1 MPSRDYDELLE
12 SFMNNSAKV
21 YSKDK
26 DTLNTE
32 ENKVPSAYNLDNTSA
47 KDSKSVRR
55 GRIIEK
61 KNSKKS
67 KNNKKKKKKSVDY
80 SSPKYKIFRALM
92 GLIMIAGVVA
102 VVCISVMF
110 IYAYSV
116 VHGDAVFDLNEQK
129 YAQSQTSF
137 IYGYDKNNK
146 EIELTRLHGD
156 ENRIWVNLEDMS
168 EYLPKAFISIED
180 KRFQKHN
187 GVDWIRT
194 AGVIVKPKNLG
205 KQGGSTLT
213 QQLIKNLTDENQ
225 VTIARKFN
233 EILSALNLE
242 KYYNK
247 DEILEA
253 YLNTI
258 YLSEGCYG
266 VKTAAEEYF
275 GKDVADLN
283 IAECACIAGITQFPT
298 KYDPLI
304 NTEENRSR
312 QKQVL
317 AAMYNEGNGVI
328 TKEEYDEAL
337 AYKLVFTNSA
347 DYKGSQVS
355 DSSNSKTNAI
365 DSWYIDYVIQTV
377 INDLMDEG
385 YTKRKAH
392 DLVYGGG
399 LKIYTAIDFDVQNA
413 LETVY
418 ENRKGVY
425 EENSQSAMVVMDYKG
440 RVLGLVGGLGKKDNV
455 MGFNRA
461 VDAKRAP
468 GSAFKPLAVYAPAF
482 EKSLKEADFDYYW
495 STLIKDAPTEEVK
508 VDGKPW
514 PTNEGKKYSS
524 QMVTI
529 QKGIA
534 DSKNTISARTL
545 LKIGLDYSYTFVKD
559 QFHISSMVDQDID
572 YSPLATGALTIGASV
587 LDMTAAYQAFGNG
600 GKYYYPYCYYKVT
613 DFQGNTILESSPDTT
628 NEQAISE
635 STAWIMNKLL
645 QTVMTSGTGTT
656 YKISGVQC
664 IGKTGTTTGSKDR
677 YFVGGTPEY
686 IAAVWYGF
694 DKQKE
699 VHQTPNPS
707 GILWKNV
714 MKEIYES
721 KGINKKE
728 FPDYDGITRRAYDP
742 GNGLLANYSSGNYGW
757 YDKNNLPSYS
767 KSTGTTA
774 ESTTSSSGT
783 TGKSSGSSG
792 ATTSKSNVQ
801 KPAETAPNNAN
812 SNTNQ

>member
-1 MPSRDYDELLE
+1 MASRDYDDLLE

-21 YSKDK
+21 YSEDK
-26 DTLNTE
+26 DTLNAE

-47 KDSKSVRR
+47 KDAKPVKR

-61 KNSKKS
+61 RNSKKS
-67 KNNKKKKKKSVDY
+67 KNKKKSTNY

-92 GLIMIAGVVA
+92 GIIMIFGVVA
-102 VVCISVMF
+102 VVCTSVML

-116 VHGDAVFDLNEQK
+116 VHGDPVFDLTEQK

-146 EIELTRLHGD
+146 EVELTRLHGD

-168 EYLPKAFISIED
+168 EYLPKAFVSIED
-180 KRFQKHN
+180 KRFEKHN

-194 AGVIVKPKNLG
+194 AGVIVKPRNLG

-242 KYYNK
+242 RYYDKN
-247 DEILEA
+247 DILEA

-304 NTEENRSR
+304 NTEENKTR

-317 AAMYNEGNGVI
+317 KAMLDEGAI
-328 TKEEYDEAL
+328 TQEQYDEAV

-347 DYKGSQVS
+347 DYKGSKV
-355 DSSNSKTNAI
+355 DKSNSSKTNAI
-365 DSWYIDYVIQTV
+365 DSWYIDYVIRTV
-377 INDLMDEG
+377 IDDLKENG
-385 YTKRKAH
+385 YTDRKAKA
-392 DLVYGGG
+392 LVYGGG

-413 LETVY
+413 LEKVY

-440 RVLGLVGGLGKKDNV
+440 RVLGIIGGLGKKDNV

-461 VDAKRAP
+461 VDAKRQP
-468 GSAFKPLAVYAPAF
+468 GSSFKPLAVYAPAL
-482 EKSLKEADFDYYW
+482 EKSLNDPNFDFYW
-495 STLIKDAPTEEVK
+495 STLTKDAPTEDIK

-514 PTNEGKKYSS
+514 PTNEGGGYSS
-524 QMVTI
+524 NKLTV
-529 QKGIA
+529 QKAIA
-534 DSKNTISARTL
+534 RSLNTISARTL
-545 LKIGLDYSYTFVKD
+545 LQIGLDYSYNFLTER
-559 QFHISSMVDQDID
+559 FHISSMIDQDCAPA
-572 YSPLATGALTIGASV
+572 PLATGALTNGASV
-587 LDMTAAYQAFGNG
+587 LDITAAYQTFGNG

-613 DFQGNTILESSPDTT
+613 DFQGNTILESTPDTS

-635 STAWIMNKLL
+635 STSWIMNKLL

-664 IGKTGTTTGSKDR
+664 IGKTGTTSGSVDR

-694 DKQKE
+694 DQQKE
-699 VHQTPNPS
+699 VKQTPNPS

-714 MKEIYES
+714 MNEIYDA

-742 GNGLLANYSSGNYGW
+742 SNGLLANYKSGSYGW
-757 YDKNNLPSYS
+757 YDKNNLPGYS

-774 ESTTSSSGT
+774 ESTT
-783 TGKSSGSSG
+783 
-792 ATTSKSNVQ
+792 AADTTSKAGTSTKPTAQSTNSNVH
-801 KPAETAPNNAN
+801 KPQGTTANKAN
-812 SNTNQ
+812 SDNN

>member
-1 MPSRDYDELLE
+1 MASRDYDDLLE
-12 SFMNNSAKV
+12 SFMNNSPKV
-21 YSKDK
+21 YSEDK

-32 ENKVPSAYNLDNTSA
+32 ENKVPSAYNLDNTNA
-47 KDSKSVRR
+47 KDSKSVKR

-61 KNSKKS
+61 KNLKKS
-67 KNNKKKKKKSVDY
+67 KNKKKKKKDY
-80 SSPKYKIFRALM
+80 SSPKYKIFRILM
-92 GLIMIAGVVA
+92 GILMIVGVVA
-102 VVCISVMF
+102 VVCISVMS

-129 YAQSQTSF
+129 HAQSQTSF

-146 EIELTRLHGD
+146 EVELTRLHGD

-168 EYLPKAFISIED
+168 EYLPKAFVSIED
-180 KRFQKHN
+180 KRFEKHN

-194 AGVIVKPKNLG
+194 AGVIVKPQNLG
-205 KQGGSTLT
+205 KQGGSTIT
-213 QQLIKNLTDENQ
+213 QQLIKNLTDEKQ
-225 VTIARKFN
+225 VTVARKFN

-242 KYYNK
+242 RYFEK
-247 DEILEA
+247 DDILEA

-275 GKDVADLN
+275 GKDVKDLN

-304 NTEENRSR
+304 NTEENKTR

-317 AAMYNEGNGVI
+317 GAMLEEGAI
-328 TKEEYDEAL
+328 TQEQYDEAIN
-337 AYKLVFTNSA
+337 YKLIFTNSKE
-347 DYKGSQVS
+347 YKGSQVS
-355 DSSNSKTNAI
+355 SNVDGSKTNVI
-365 DSWYIDYVIQTV
+365 DSWYIDYVIRTV
-377 INDLMDEG
+377 IDDLIENG
-385 YTKRKAH
+385 YTKRKAQA
-392 DLVYGGG
+392 LVYGGG
-399 LKIYTAIDFDVQNA
+399 LKIYTAIDFDVQDA

-440 RVLGLVGGLGKKDNV
+440 RVLGIVGGLGKKDNV

-461 VDAKRAP
+461 VDAKRQP
-468 GSAFKPLAVYAPAF
+468 GSAFKPLAVYAPAL
-482 EKSLKEADFDYYW
+482 EKSLKDPNFDFYW
-495 STLIKDAPTEEVK
+495 STLIKDAPTEDIK

-514 PTNEGKKYSS
+514 PTNEGGGYSS
-524 QMVTI
+524 KKLTI
-529 QKGIA
+529 QSGIA
-534 DSKNTISARTL
+534 RSLNTISARTL
-545 LKIGLDYSYTFVKD
+545 LQVGLDYSYNFLTEK
-559 QFHISSMVDQDID
+559 FHISSMIDQDCAPA
-572 YSPLATGALTIGASV
+572 PLATGALTNGASV
-587 LDMTAAYQAFGNG
+587 LDITAAYQAFGNG

-613 DFQGNTILESSPDTT
+613 DFQGNTILESTPDTT
-628 NEQAISE
+628 NEQALSE

-664 IGKTGTTTGSKDR
+664 IGKTGTTTGSVDR

-694 DKQKE
+694 DQQKE
-699 VHQTPNPS
+699 VRQTPNPS

-714 MKEIYES
+714 MNEIYSS

-728 FPDYDGITRRAYDP
+728 FPDYDGITRRAYDSS
-742 GNGLLANYSSGNYGW
+742 NGLLANYSSGNYGW
-757 YDKNNLPSYS
+757 YDKNNLPGYS
-767 KSTGTTA
+767 KSTGTTK
-774 ESTTSSSGT
+774 ESTTSDKNSQETSKVTSVASSTNSNVHKPQGT
-783 TGKSSGSSG
+783 TANKSGSN
-792 ATTSKSNVQ
+792 T
-801 KPAETAPNNAN
+801 AE
-812 SNTNQ
+812 

>member
-1 MPSRDYDELLE
+1 MASRDYDDLLE

-21 YSKDK
+21 YSEDK

-47 KDSKSVRR
+47 KDSKSVKR

-61 KNSKKS
+61 KNLKKS
-67 KNNKKKKKKSVDY
+67 KNKKKKDKHY
-80 SSPKYKIFRALM
+80 SSPKYKVFRVLM
-92 GLIMIAGVVA
+92 GILMIVGVVA
-102 VVCISVMF
+102 VVCISVMG

-146 EIELTRLHGD
+146 DKVVELTRLHGD
-156 ENRIWVNLEDMS
+156 ENRIWVNIEDMS
-168 EYLPKAFISIED
+168 EYLPKAFVSIED
-180 KRFQKHN
+180 KRFEKHN

-194 AGVIVKPKNLG
+194 AGVIVKPQNLG
-205 KQGGSTLT
+205 KQGGSTIT
-213 QQLIKNLTDENQ
+213 QQLIKNLTDEKQ
-225 VTIARKFN
+225 VTVARKFN

-242 KYYNK
+242 RYFEK

-304 NTEENRSR
+304 NTEENKRR

-317 AAMYNEGNGVI
+317 GAMLEEGAI
-328 TKEEYDEAL
+328 TQEQYDEAVN
-337 AYKLVFTNSA
+337 YKLIFTNSKE
-347 DYKGSQVS
+347 YKGSQVTSNS
-355 DSSNSKTNAI
+355 DGSKTNVI
-365 DSWYIDYVIQTV
+365 DSWYIDYVIRTV
-377 INDLMDEG
+377 IDDLKNQG
-385 YTKRKAH
+385 YTDRKAKA
-392 DLVYGGG
+392 LVYGGG
-399 LKIYTAIDFDVQNA
+399 LKIYTAIDFDVQDA

-440 RVLGLVGGLGKKDNV
+440 RVLGIVGGLGKKDNV

-461 VDAKRAP
+461 VDAKRQP
-468 GSAFKPLAVYAPAF
+468 GSAFKPLAVYAPAL
-482 EKSLKEADFDYYW
+482 EKSLKESDFDFYW
-495 STLIKDAPTEEVK
+495 STLVKDAPTEDIK

-514 PTNEGKKYSS
+514 PTNEGGGYSS
-524 QMVTI
+524 KKLTVQS
-529 QKGIA
+529 GIA
-534 DSKNTISARTL
+534 RSLNTISARTL
-545 LKIGLDYSYTFVKD
+545 LQIGLDYSYNFLTER
-559 QFHISSMVDQDID
+559 FHISSMIDQDCAPA
-572 YSPLATGALTIGASV
+572 PLATGALTNGASV
-587 LDMTAAYQAFGNG
+587 LDITAAYQAFGNG

-613 DFQGNTILESSPDTT
+613 DFQGNTILESNPDTA
-628 NEQAISE
+628 NEQAVSE

-664 IGKTGTTTGSKDR
+664 IGKTGTTTGSVDR

-694 DKQKE
+694 DQQKE
-699 VHQTPNPS
+699 VRQTPNPS

-714 MKEIYES
+714 MNEIYS
-721 KGINKKE
+721 NKGVNKKE

-742 GNGLLANYSSGNYGW
+742 SNGLLANYSSGNYGW

-767 KSTGTTA
+767 KSSGTTA
-774 ESTTSSSGT
+774 EATKADKETKVNSTAPSVAATSN
-783 TGKSSGSSG
+783 
-792 ATTSKSNVQ
+792 SNVH
-801 KPAETAPNNAN
+801 KPKDPNAN
-812 SNTNQ
+812 ATNKANNE

>member
-1 MPSRDYDELLE
+1 MASRDYDDLLE
-12 SFMNNSAKV
+12 SFMNNSPKV
-21 YSKDK
+21 YSEDK

-32 ENKVPSAYNLDNTSA
+32 ENKVPSAYNLDNTNA
-47 KDSKSVRR
+47 KDSKSVKR

-61 KNSKKS
+61 KNLKKS
-67 KNNKKKKKKSVDY
+67 KNKKKKKKDY
-80 SSPKYKIFRALM
+80 SSPKYKIFRILM
-92 GLIMIAGVVA
+92 GILMIVGVVA
-102 VVCISVMF
+102 VVCISVMS

-146 EIELTRLHGD
+146 EVELTRLHGD

-168 EYLPKAFISIED
+168 EYLPKAFVSIED
-180 KRFQKHN
+180 KRFEKHN

-194 AGVIVKPKNLG
+194 AGVIVKPQNLG
-205 KQGGSTLT
+205 KQGGSTIT
-213 QQLIKNLTDENQ
+213 QQLIKNLTDEKQ
-225 VTIARKFN
+225 VTVARKFN

-242 KYYNK
+242 RYFEK
-247 DEILEA
+247 DDILEA

-275 GKDVADLN
+275 GKDVKDLN

-304 NTEENRSR
+304 NTEENKTR

-317 AAMYNEGNGVI
+317 GAMLEEGAI
-328 TKEEYDEAL
+328 TQEQYDEAIN
-337 AYKLVFTNSA
+337 YKLIFTNSKE
-347 DYKGSQVS
+347 YKGSQVS
-355 DSSNSKTNAI
+355 SNVDGSKTNVI
-365 DSWYIDYVIQTV
+365 DSWYIDYVIRTV
-377 INDLMDEG
+377 IDDLIENG
-385 YTKRKAH
+385 YTKRKAQA
-392 DLVYGGG
+392 LVYGGG
-399 LKIYTAIDFDVQNA
+399 LKIYTAIDFDVQDA

-440 RVLGLVGGLGKKDNV
+440 RVLGIVGGLGKKDNV

-461 VDAKRAP
+461 VDAKRQP
-468 GSAFKPLAVYAPAF
+468 GSAFKPLAVYAPAL
-482 EKSLKEADFDYYW
+482 EKSLKDPNFDFYW
-495 STLIKDAPTEEVK
+495 STLIKDAPTEDIK

-514 PTNEGKKYSS
+514 PTNEGGGYSS
-524 QMVTI
+524 KKLTI
-529 QKGIA
+529 QSGIA
-534 DSKNTISARTL
+534 RSLNTISARTL
-545 LKIGLDYSYTFVKD
+545 LQVGLDYSYNFLTEK
-559 QFHISSMVDQDID
+559 FHISSMIDQDCAPA
-572 YSPLATGALTIGASV
+572 PLATGALTNGASV
-587 LDMTAAYQAFGNG
+587 LDITAAYQAFGNG

-613 DFQGNTILESSPDTT
+613 DFQGNTILESTPDTT
-628 NEQAISE
+628 NEQALSE

-664 IGKTGTTTGSKDR
+664 IGKTGTTTGSVDR

-694 DKQKE
+694 DQQKE
-699 VHQTPNPS
+699 VRQTPNPS
-707 GILWKNV
+707 CILWKNV
-714 MKEIYES
+714 MNEIYSS

-728 FPDYDGITRRAYDP
+728 FPDYDGITRRAYDSS
-742 GNGLLANYSSGNYGW
+742 NGLLANYSSGNYGW
-757 YDKNNLPSYS
+757 YDKNNLPGYS
-767 KSTGTTA
+767 KSTGTTK
-774 ESTTSSSGT
+774 ESTTSDKNSQETSKVTSVASSTNSNVHKPQGT
-783 TGKSSGSSG
+783 TANKSGSN
-792 ATTSKSNVQ
+792 T
-801 KPAETAPNNAN
+801 AE
-812 SNTNQ
+812 

>member
-1 MPSRDYDELLE
+1 MASRDYDDLLE

-21 YSKDK
+21 YSEDK

-47 KDSKSVRR
+47 KDSKSVKR

-61 KNSKKS
+61 KNLKKS
-67 KNNKKKKKKSVDY
+67 KNKKKKDKNY
-80 SSPKYKIFRALM
+80 SSPKYKVFRVLM
-92 GLIMIAGVVA
+92 GFLMIVGVVA
-102 VVCISVMF
+102 VVCISVMG

-146 EIELTRLHGD
+146 DKVVELTRLHGD
-156 ENRIWVNLEDMS
+156 ENRIWVNIEDMS
-168 EYLPKAFISIED
+168 EYLPKAFVSIED
-180 KRFQKHN
+180 KRFEKHN

-194 AGVIVKPKNLG
+194 AGVIVKPQNLG
-205 KQGGSTLT
+205 KQGGSTIT
-213 QQLIKNLTDENQ
+213 QQLIKNLTDEKQ
-225 VTIARKFN
+225 VTVARKFN

-242 KYYNK
+242 RYFEK

-304 NTEENRSR
+304 NTEENKRR

-317 AAMYNEGNGVI
+317 GAMLEEGAI
-328 TKEEYDEAL
+328 TQEQYDEAVN
-337 AYKLVFTNSA
+337 YKLIFTNSKE
-347 DYKGSQVS
+347 YKGSKVT
-355 DSSNSKTNAI
+355 DSNSSKTNAI
-365 DSWYIDYVIQTV
+365 DSWYIDYVISTV
-377 INDLMDEG
+377 INDLINEG
-385 YTKRKAH
+385 YTKRKAEA
-392 DLVYGGG
+392 LVYGGG
-399 LKIYTAIDFDVQNA
+399 LKIYTAIDLEVQDA

-425 EENSQSAMVVMDYKG
+425 EEDSQSAMVVMDYKG
-440 RVLGLVGGLGKKDNV
+440 RVLGIVGGLGAKDNV
-455 MGFNRA
+455 RGFNRA
-461 VDAKRAP
+461 VDAKRQP
-468 GSAFKPLAVYAPAF
+468 GSAFKPLAVYAPAL
-482 EKSLKEADFDYYW
+482 EKSLKESDFDFYW
-495 STLIKDAPTEEVK
+495 STLVKDAPTEDIK

-514 PTNEGKKYSS
+514 PTNEGGGYSS
-524 QMVTI
+524 KKLTVQS
-529 QKGIA
+529 GIA
-534 DSKNTISARTL
+534 RSLNTISARTL
-545 LKIGLDYSYTFVKD
+545 LQIGLDYSYNFLTER
-559 QFHISSMVDQDID
+559 FHISSMIDQDCAPA
-572 YSPLATGALTIGASV
+572 PLATGALTNGASV
-587 LDMTAAYQAFGNG
+587 LDITAAYQAFGNG

-613 DFQGNTILESSPDTT
+613 DFQGNTILESNPDTA
-628 NEQAISE
+628 NEQAVSE

-664 IGKTGTTTGSKDR
+664 IGKTGTTTGSVDR

-694 DKQKE
+694 DQQKE
-699 VHQTPNPS
+699 VRQTPNPS

-714 MKEIYES
+714 MNEIYS
-721 KGINKKE
+721 NKGVNKKE

-742 GNGLLANYSSGNYGW
+742 SNGLLANYSSGNYGW

-767 KSTGTTA
+767 KSSGTTA
-774 ESTTSSSGT
+774 EATKADKETKVNSTAPSVAATSN
-783 TGKSSGSSG
+783 
-792 ATTSKSNVQ
+792 SNVH
-801 KPAETAPNNAN
+801 KPKDPNANANKKPNNE
-812 SNTNQ
+812 

>member
-1 MPSRDYDELLE
+1 MASRDYDDLLE
-12 SFMNNSAKV
+12 SFMNNSPKV
-21 YSKDK
+21 YSEDK

-32 ENKVPSAYNLDNTSA
+32 ENKVPSAYNLDNTNA
-47 KDSKSVRR
+47 KDSKSVKR

-61 KNSKKS
+61 KNLKKS
-67 KNNKKKKKKSVDY
+67 KNKKKKKKDY
-80 SSPKYKIFRALM
+80 SSPKYKIFRILM
-92 GLIMIAGVVA
+92 GILMIVGVVA
-102 VVCISVMF
+102 VVCISVMS

-146 EIELTRLHGD
+146 EVELTRLHGD
-156 ENRIWVNLEDMS
+156 ENRIRVNLEDMS
-168 EYLPKAFISIED
+168 EYLPKAFVSIED
-180 KRFQKHN
+180 KRFEKHN

-194 AGVIVKPKNLG
+194 AGVIVKPQNLG
-205 KQGGSTLT
+205 KQGGSTIT
-213 QQLIKNLTDENQ
+213 QQLIKNLTDEKQ
-225 VTIARKFN
+225 VTVARKFN

-242 KYYNK
+242 RYFEK
-247 DEILEA
+247 DDILEA

-275 GKDVADLN
+275 GKDVKDLN

-304 NTEENRSR
+304 NTEENKTR

-317 AAMYNEGNGVI
+317 GAMLEEGAI
-328 TKEEYDEAL
+328 TQEQYDEAIN
-337 AYKLVFTNSA
+337 YKLIFTNSKE
-347 DYKGSQVS
+347 YKGSQVS
-355 DSSNSKTNAI
+355 SNVDGSKTNVI
-365 DSWYIDYVIQTV
+365 DSWYIDYVIRTV
-377 INDLMDEG
+377 IDDLIENG
-385 YTKRKAH
+385 YTKRKAQA
-392 DLVYGGG
+392 LVYGGG
-399 LKIYTAIDFDVQNA
+399 LKIYTAIDFDVQDA

-440 RVLGLVGGLGKKDNV
+440 RVLGIVGGLGKKDNV

-461 VDAKRAP
+461 VDAKRQP
-468 GSAFKPLAVYAPAF
+468 GSAFKPLAVYAPAL
-482 EKSLKEADFDYYW
+482 EKSLKDPNFDFYW
-495 STLIKDAPTEEVK
+495 STLIKDAPTEDIK

-514 PTNEGKKYSS
+514 PTNEGGGYSS
-524 QMVTI
+524 KKLTI
-529 QKGIA
+529 QSGIA
-534 DSKNTISARTL
+534 RSLNTISARTL
-545 LKIGLDYSYTFVKD
+545 LQVGLDYSYNFLTEK
-559 QFHISSMVDQDID
+559 FHISSMIDQDCAPA
-572 YSPLATGALTIGASV
+572 PLATGALTNGASV
-587 LDMTAAYQAFGNG
+587 LDITAAYQAFGNG

-613 DFQGNTILESSPDTT
+613 DFQGNTILESTPDTT
-628 NEQAISE
+628 NEQALSE

-664 IGKTGTTTGSKDR
+664 IGKTGTTTGSVDR

-694 DKQKE
+694 DQQKE
-699 VHQTPNPS
+699 VRQTPNPS

-714 MKEIYES
+714 MNEIYSS

-728 FPDYDGITRRAYDP
+728 FPDYDGITRRAYDSS
-742 GNGLLANYSSGNYGW
+742 NGLLANYSSGNYGW
-757 YDKNNLPSYS
+757 YDKNNLPGYS
-767 KSTGTTA
+767 KSTGTTK
-774 ESTTSSSGT
+774 ESTTSDKNSQETSKVTSVASSTNSNVHKPQGT
-783 TGKSSGSSG
+783 TANKSGSN
-792 ATTSKSNVQ
+792 T
-801 KPAETAPNNAN
+801 AE
-812 SNTNQ
+812 

>member
-1 MPSRDYDELLE
+1 MASRDYDDLLE
-12 SFMNNSAKV
+12 SFMNNSPKV

-32 ENKVPSAYNLDNTSA
+32 ENKVPSAYNLDNTNA
-47 KDSKSVRR
+47 KDSKPVKR

-61 KNSKKS
+61 KNLKKS
-67 KNNKKKKKKSVDY
+67 KNKKKKEKNY
-80 SSPKYKIFRALM
+80 SSPKYKIFRVLM
-92 GLIMIAGVVA
+92 GILMIVGVVA
-102 VVCISVMF
+102 VVCISVMS

-137 IYGYDKNNK
+137 IYGYDENNK
-146 EIELTRLHGD
+146 EVELTRLHGD

-168 EYLPKAFISIED
+168 EYLPKAFVSIED
-180 KRFQKHN
+180 KRFEKHN

-194 AGVIVKPKNLG
+194 AGVIVKPQNLG
-205 KQGGSTLT
+205 KQGGSTIT
-213 QQLIKNLTDENQ
+213 QQLIKNLTDEKQ
-225 VTIARKFN
+225 VTVARKFN

-242 KYYNK
+242 RYFEK
-247 DEILEA
+247 DDILEA

-266 VKTAAEEYF
+266 VKTAAEKYF

-304 NTEENRSR
+304 NTEENKTR

-317 AAMYNEGNGVI
+317 GAMLEEGVI
-328 TKEEYDEAL
+328 TQEQYDEAVN
-337 AYKLVFTNSA
+337 YKLVFTNSKE
-347 DYKGSQVS
+347 YKGSQVS
-355 DSSNSKTNAI
+355 SDSDGSKTNVI
-365 DSWYIDYVIQTV
+365 DSWYIDYVIRTV
-377 INDLMDEG
+377 IDDLKNQG
-385 YTKRKAH
+385 YTDRKAKA
-392 DLVYGGG
+392 LVYGGG
-399 LKIYTAIDFDVQNA
+399 LKIYTAIDFDVQDA

-440 RVLGLVGGLGKKDNV
+440 RVLGIVGGLGKKDNV

-461 VDAKRAP
+461 VDAKRQP
-468 GSAFKPLAVYAPAF
+468 GSSFKPLAVYAPAL
-482 EKSLKEADFDYYW
+482 EKSLKDSNFDFYW
-495 STLIKDAPTEEVK
+495 STLVKDAPTEDIK

-514 PTNEGKKYSS
+514 PTNEGGGYSS
-524 QMVTI
+524 KKLTVQS
-529 QKGIA
+529 GIA
-534 DSKNTISARTL
+534 RSLNTISARTL
-545 LKIGLDYSYTFVKD
+545 LQIGLEYSYNFLTEK
-559 QFHISSMVDQDID
+559 FHISSMIDQDCAPA
-572 YSPLATGALTIGASV
+572 PLATGALTNGASV
-587 LDMTAAYQAFGNG
+587 LDITAAYQTFGNG

-613 DFQGNTILESSPDTT
+613 DFQGNTILESTPDTS
-628 NEQAISE
+628 NEQALSE

-664 IGKTGTTTGSKDR
+664 IGKTGTTTGSVDR

-694 DKQKE
+694 DQQKE
-699 VHQTPNPS
+699 VRQTPNPS

-714 MKEIYES
+714 MNEIYSS

-742 GNGLLANYSSGNYGW
+742 NNGLLTNYASGNYGW

-767 KSTGTTA
+767 KSTGTTK
-774 ESTTSSSGT
+774 ESTTADKDSKGTSKATSVASTTNSNVHKPQGT
-783 TGKSSGSSG
+783 TANKSGS
-792 ATTSKSNVQ
+792 
-801 KPAETAPNNAN
+801 
-812 SNTNQ
+812 NTDE

>member
-1 MPSRDYDELLE
+1 MASRDYDDLLE
-12 SFMNNSAKV
+12 SFMNNSPKV
-21 YSKDK
+21 YSEDK

-32 ENKVPSAYNLDNTSA
+32 ENKVPSAYNLDNTNA
-47 KDSKSVRR
+47 KDSKSVKR

-61 KNSKKS
+61 KNLKKS
-67 KNNKKKKKKSVDY
+67 KNKKKKKKDY
-80 SSPKYKIFRALM
+80 SSPKYKIFRILM
-92 GLIMIAGVVA
+92 GILMIVGVVA
-102 VVCISVMF
+102 VVCISVMS

-146 EIELTRLHGD
+146 EVELTRLYGD

-168 EYLPKAFISIED
+168 EYLPKAFVSIED
-180 KRFQKHN
+180 KRFEKHN

-194 AGVIVKPKNLG
+194 AGVIVKPQNLG
-205 KQGGSTLT
+205 KQGGSTIT
-213 QQLIKNLTDENQ
+213 QQLIKNLTDEKQ
-225 VTIARKFN
+225 VTVARKFN

-242 KYYNK
+242 RYFEK
-247 DEILEA
+247 DDILEA

-275 GKDVADLN
+275 GKDVKDLN

-304 NTEENRSR
+304 NTEENKTR

-317 AAMYNEGNGVI
+317 GAMLEEGAI
-328 TKEEYDEAL
+328 TQEQYDEAIN
-337 AYKLVFTNSA
+337 YKLIFTNSKE
-347 DYKGSQVS
+347 YKGSQVS
-355 DSSNSKTNAI
+355 SNVDGSKTNVI
-365 DSWYIDYVIQTV
+365 DSWYIDYVIRTV
-377 INDLMDEG
+377 IDDLIENG
-385 YTKRKAH
+385 YTKRKAQA
-392 DLVYGGG
+392 LVYGGG
-399 LKIYTAIDFDVQNA
+399 LKIYTAIDFDVQDA

-440 RVLGLVGGLGKKDNV
+440 RVLGIVGGLGKKDNV

-461 VDAKRAP
+461 VDAKRQP
-468 GSAFKPLAVYAPAF
+468 GSAFKPLAVYAPAL
-482 EKSLKEADFDYYW
+482 EKSLKDPNFDFYW
-495 STLIKDAPTEEVK
+495 STLIKDAPTEDIK

-514 PTNEGKKYSS
+514 PTNEGGGYSS
-524 QMVTI
+524 KKLTI
-529 QKGIA
+529 QSGIA
-534 DSKNTISARTL
+534 RSLNTISARTL
-545 LKIGLDYSYTFVKD
+545 LQVGLDYSYNFLTEK
-559 QFHISSMVDQDID
+559 FHISSMIDQDCAPA
-572 YSPLATGALTIGASV
+572 PLATGALTNGASV
-587 LDMTAAYQAFGNG
+587 LDITAAYQAFGNG

-613 DFQGNTILESSPDTT
+613 DFQGNTILESTPDTT
-628 NEQAISE
+628 NEQALSE

-664 IGKTGTTTGSKDR
+664 IGKTGTTTGSVDR

-694 DKQKE
+694 DQQKE
-699 VHQTPNPS
+699 VRQTPNPS

-714 MKEIYES
+714 MNEIYSS

-728 FPDYDGITRRAYDP
+728 FPDYDGITRRAYDSS
-742 GNGLLANYSSGNYGW
+742 NGLLANYSSGNYGW
-757 YDKNNLPSYS
+757 YDKNNLPGYS
-767 KSTGTTA
+767 KSTGTTK
-774 ESTTSSSGT
+774 ESTTSDKNSQETSKVTSVASSTNSNVHKPQGT
-783 TGKSSGSSG
+783 TANKSGSN
-792 ATTSKSNVQ
+792 T
-801 KPAETAPNNAN
+801 AE
-812 SNTNQ
+812 

>member
-1 MPSRDYDELLE
+1 MASRDYDDLLE

-21 YSKDK
+21 YSEDK

-32 ENKVPSAYNLDNTSA
+32 ENKVPSAYNLDNTST
-47 KDSKSVRR
+47 KDSKSVKR

-61 KNSKKS
+61 KNLKKS
-67 KNNKKKKKKSVDY
+67 KNKKKKDKNY
-80 SSPKYKIFRALM
+80 SSPKYKVFRVLM
-92 GLIMIAGVVA
+92 GILMIVGVVA
-102 VVCISVMF
+102 VVCISVMG
-110 IYAYSV
+110 IYVYSV

-146 EIELTRLHGD
+146 EVELTRLHGD
-156 ENRIWVNLEDMS
+156 ENRIWVNIEDMS
-168 EYLPKAFISIED
+168 EYLPKAFVSIED
-180 KRFQKHN
+180 KRFEKHN

-194 AGVIVKPKNLG
+194 AGVIVKPQNLG
-205 KQGGSTLT
+205 KQGGSTIT
-213 QQLIKNLTDENQ
+213 QQLIKNLTDEKQ
-225 VTIARKFN
+225 VTVARKFN

-242 KYYNK
+242 RYFEK

-304 NTEENRSR
+304 NTEENKRR

-317 AAMYNEGNGVI
+317 GAMLEEGAI
-328 TKEEYDEAL
+328 TQEQYDEAVN
-337 AYKLVFTNSA
+337 YKLIFTNSKE
-347 DYKGSQVS
+347 YKGSQVTSNS
-355 DSSNSKTNAI
+355 DGSKTNVI
-365 DSWYIDYVIQTV
+365 DSWYIDYVIRTV
-377 INDLMDEG
+377 IDDLKNQG
-385 YTKRKAH
+385 YTDRKAKA
-392 DLVYGGG
+392 LVYGGG
-399 LKIYTAIDFDVQNA
+399 LKIYTAIDFDVQDA

-440 RVLGLVGGLGKKDNV
+440 RVLGIVGGLGKKDNV

-461 VDAKRAP
+461 VDARRQP
-468 GSAFKPLAVYAPAF
+468 GSAFKPLAVYAPAL
-482 EKSLKEADFDYYW
+482 EKSLKESDFDFYW
-495 STLIKDAPTEEVK
+495 STLVKDAPTEDIK

-514 PTNEGKKYSS
+514 PTNEGGGYSS
-524 QMVTI
+524 KKLTVQS
-529 QKGIA
+529 GIA
-534 DSKNTISARTL
+534 RSLNTISARTL
-545 LKIGLDYSYTFVKD
+545 LQIGLDYSYNFLTER
-559 QFHISSMVDQDID
+559 FHISSMIDQDCAPA
-572 YSPLATGALTIGASV
+572 PLATGALTNGASV
-587 LDMTAAYQAFGNG
+587 LDITAAYQAFGNG

-613 DFQGNTILESSPDTT
+613 DFQGNTILESNPDTA
-628 NEQAISE
+628 NEQAVSE

-664 IGKTGTTTGSKDR
+664 IGKTGTTTGSVDR

-694 DKQKE
+694 DQQKE
-699 VHQTPNPS
+699 VRQTPNPS

-714 MKEIYES
+714 MNEIYS
-721 KGINKKE
+721 NKGVNKKE

-742 GNGLLANYSSGNYGW
+742 SNGLLANYSSGNYGW

-767 KSTGTTA
+767 KSSGTTA
-774 ESTTSSSGT
+774 EATKADKETKVNSTASSVAA
-783 TGKSSGSSG
+783 SSN
-792 ATTSKSNVQ
+792 SNVH
-801 KPAETAPNNAN
+801 KPKDPNAN
-812 SNTNQ
+812 ATKKANNE

>member
-1 MPSRDYDELLE
+1 M
-12 SFMNNSAKV
+12 
-21 YSKDK
+21 
-26 DTLNTE
+26 
-32 ENKVPSAYNLDNTSA
+32 
-47 KDSKSVRR
+47 
-55 GRIIEK
+55 
-61 KNSKKS
+61 
-67 KNNKKKKKKSVDY
+67 
-80 SSPKYKIFRALM
+80 
-92 GLIMIAGVVA
+92 
-102 VVCISVMF
+102 
-110 IYAYSV
+110 
-116 VHGDAVFDLNEQK
+116 
-129 YAQSQTSF
+129 
-137 IYGYDKNNK
+137 
-146 EIELTRLHGD
+146 
-156 ENRIWVNLEDMS
+156 
-168 EYLPKAFISIED
+168 
-180 KRFQKHN
+180 
-187 GVDWIRT
+187 
-194 AGVIVKPKNLG
+194 
-205 KQGGSTLT
+205 
-213 QQLIKNLTDENQ
+213 
-225 VTIARKFN
+225 
-233 EILSALNLE
+233 
-242 KYYNK
+242 
-247 DEILEA
+247 
-253 YLNTI
+253 
-258 YLSEGCYG
+258 
-266 VKTAAEEYF
+266 
-275 GKDVADLN
+275 N

-304 NTEENRSR
+304 NTEENKSR

-801 KPAETAPNNAN
+801 KPAETTPNNAN

>member
-1 MPSRDYDELLE
+1 MASRDYDDLLE
-12 SFMNNSAKV
+12 SFMNNSPKV
-21 YSKDK
+21 YSEDK

-32 ENKVPSAYNLDNTSA
+32 ENKVPSAYNLDNTNA
-47 KDSKSVRR
+47 KDSKSVKR

-61 KNSKKS
+61 KNLKKS
-67 KNNKKKKKKSVDY
+67 KNKKKKKKDY
-80 SSPKYKIFRALM
+80 SSPKYKIFRILM
-92 GLIMIAGVVA
+92 GILMIVGVVA
-102 VVCISVMF
+102 VVCISVMS

-146 EIELTRLHGD
+146 EVELTRLHGD

-168 EYLPKAFISIED
+168 EYLPKAFVSIED
-180 KRFQKHN
+180 KRFEKHN

-194 AGVIVKPKNLG
+194 AGVIVKPQNLG
-205 KQGGSTLT
+205 KQGGSTIT
-213 QQLIKNLTDENQ
+213 QQLIKNLTDEKQ
-225 VTIARKFN
+225 VTVARKFN

-242 KYYNK
+242 RYFEK
-247 DEILEA
+247 DDILEA

-275 GKDVADLN
+275 GKDVKDLN

-304 NTEENRSR
+304 NTEENKTR

-317 AAMYNEGNGVI
+317 GAMLEEGAI
-328 TKEEYDEAL
+328 TQEQYDEAIN
-337 AYKLVFTNSA
+337 YKLIFTNSKE
-347 DYKGSQVS
+347 YKGSQVS
-355 DSSNSKTNAI
+355 SNVDGSKTNVI
-365 DSWYIDYVIQTV
+365 DSWYIDYVIRTV
-377 INDLMDEG
+377 IDDLIENG
-385 YTKRKAH
+385 YTKRKAQA
-392 DLVYGGG
+392 LVYGGG
-399 LKIYTAIDFDVQNA
+399 LKIYTAIDFDVQDA

-440 RVLGLVGGLGKKDNV
+440 RVLGIVGGLGKKDNV

-461 VDAKRAP
+461 VDAKRQP
-468 GSAFKPLAVYAPAF
+468 GSAFKPLAVYAPAL
-482 EKSLKEADFDYYW
+482 EKSLKDPNFDFYW
-495 STLIKDAPTEEVK
+495 STLIKDAPTEDIK

-514 PTNEGKKYSS
+514 PTNEGGGYSL
-524 QMVTI
+524 QV
-529 QKGIA
+529 
-534 DSKNTISARTL
+534 
-545 LKIGLDYSYTFVKD
+545 GLDYSYNFLTEK
-559 QFHISSMVDQDID
+559 FHISSMIDQDCAPA
-572 YSPLATGALTIGASV
+572 PLATGALTNGASV
-587 LDMTAAYQAFGNG
+587 LDITAAYQAFGNG

-613 DFQGNTILESSPDTT
+613 DFQGNTILESTPDTT
-628 NEQAISE
+628 NEQALSE

-664 IGKTGTTTGSKDR
+664 IGKTGTTTGSVDR

-694 DKQKE
+694 DQQKE
-699 VHQTPNPS
+699 VRQTPNPS

-714 MKEIYES
+714 MNEIYSS

-728 FPDYDGITRRAYDP
+728 FPDYDGITRRAYDSS
-742 GNGLLANYSSGNYGW
+742 NGLLANYSSGNYGW
-757 YDKNNLPSYS
+757 YDKNNLPGYS
-767 KSTGTTA
+767 KSTGTTK
-774 ESTTSSSGT
+774 ESTTSDKNSQETSKVTSVASSTNSNVHKPQGT
-783 TGKSSGSSG
+783 TANKSGSN
-792 ATTSKSNVQ
+792 T
-801 KPAETAPNNAN
+801 AE
-812 SNTNQ
+812 

>member
-1 MPSRDYDELLE
+1 MASRDYDDLLE
-12 SFMNNSAKV
+12 SFMNNSPKV
-21 YSKDK
+21 YSEDK

-32 ENKVPSAYNLDNTSA
+32 ENKVPSAYNLDNTNA
-47 KDSKSVRR
+47 KDSKSVKR

-61 KNSKKS
+61 KNLKKS
-67 KNNKKKKKKSVDY
+67 KNKKKKKKDY
-80 SSPKYKIFRALM
+80 SSPKYKIFRILM
-92 GLIMIAGVVA
+92 GILMIVGVVA
-102 VVCISVMF
+102 VVCISVMS

-146 EIELTRLHGD
+146 EVELTRLHGD

-168 EYLPKAFISIED
+168 EYLPKAFVSIED
-180 KRFQKHN
+180 KRFEKHN

-194 AGVIVKPKNLG
+194 AGVIVKPQNLG
-205 KQGGSTLT
+205 KQGGSTIT
-213 QQLIKNLTDENQ
+213 QQLIKNLTDEKQ
-225 VTIARKFN
+225 VTVARKFN

-242 KYYNK
+242 RYFEK
-247 DEILEA
+247 DDILEA

-275 GKDVADLN
+275 GKDVKDLN

-304 NTEENRSR
+304 NTEENKTR

-317 AAMYNEGNGVI
+317 GAMLEEGAI
-328 TKEEYDEAL
+328 TQEQYDEAIN
-337 AYKLVFTNSA
+337 YKLIFTNSKE
-347 DYKGSQVS
+347 YKGSQVS
-355 DSSNSKTNAI
+355 SNVDGSKTNVI
-365 DSWYIDYVIQTV
+365 DSWYIDYVIRTV
-377 INDLMDEG
+377 IDDLIENG
-385 YTKRKAH
+385 YTKRKAQA
-392 DLVYGGG
+392 LVYGGG
-399 LKIYTAIDFDVQNA
+399 LKIYTAIDFDVQDA

-440 RVLGLVGGLGKKDNV
+440 RVLGIVGGLGKKDNV

-461 VDAKRAP
+461 VDAKRQP
-468 GSAFKPLAVYAPAF
+468 GSAFKPLAVYAPAL
-482 EKSLKEADFDYYW
+482 EKSLKDPNFDFYW
-495 STLIKDAPTEEVK
+495 STLIKDAPTEDIK

-514 PTNEGKKYSS
+514 PTNEGGGYSS
-524 QMVTI
+524 KKLTI
-529 QKGIA
+529 QSGIA
-534 DSKNTISARTL
+534 RSLNTISARTL
-545 LKIGLDYSYTFVKD
+545 LQVGLDYSYNFLTEK
-559 QFHISSMVDQDID
+559 FHISSMIDQDCAPA
-572 YSPLATGALTIGASV
+572 PLATGALTNGASV
-587 LDMTAAYQAFGNG
+587 LDITAAYQAFGNG

-613 DFQGNTILESSPDTT
+613 DFQGNTILESTPDTT
-628 NEQAISE
+628 NEQALSE

-664 IGKTGTTTGSKDR
+664 IGKTGTTTGSVDR

-686 IAAVWYGF
+686 IAAVLYGF
-694 DKQKE
+694 DQQKE
-699 VHQTPNPS
+699 VRQTPNPS

-714 MKEIYES
+714 MNEIYSS

-728 FPDYDGITRRAYDP
+728 FPDYDGITRRAYDSS
-742 GNGLLANYSSGNYGW
+742 NGLLANYSSGNYGW
-757 YDKNNLPSYS
+757 YDKNNLPGYS
-767 KSTGTTA
+767 KSTGTTK
-774 ESTTSSSGT
+774 ESTTSDKNSQETSKVTSVASSTNSNVHKPQGT
-783 TGKSSGSSG
+783 TANKSGSN
-792 ATTSKSNVQ
+792 T
-801 KPAETAPNNAN
+801 AE
-812 SNTNQ
+812 

>member
-1 MPSRDYDELLE
+1 MASRDYDDLLE
-12 SFMNNSAKV
+12 SFMNNSPKV
-21 YSKDK
+21 YSEDK

-32 ENKVPSAYNLDNTSA
+32 ENKVPSAYNLDNTNA
-47 KDSKSVRR
+47 KDSKSVKR

-61 KNSKKS
+61 KNLKKS
-67 KNNKKKKKKSVDY
+67 KNKKKKKKDY
-80 SSPKYKIFRALM
+80 SSPKYKIFRILM
-92 GLIMIAGVVA
+92 GILMIVGVVA
-102 VVCISVMF
+102 VVCISVMS

-146 EIELTRLHGD
+146 EVELTRLHGD

-168 EYLPKAFISIED
+168 EYLPKAFVSIED
-180 KRFQKHN
+180 KRFEKHN

-194 AGVIVKPKNLG
+194 AGVIVKPQNLG
-205 KQGGSTLT
+205 KQGGSTIT
-213 QQLIKNLTDENQ
+213 QQLIKNLTDEKQ
-225 VTIARKFN
+225 VTVARKFN

-242 KYYNK
+242 RYFEK
-247 DEILEA
+247 DDILEA

-275 GKDVADLN
+275 GKDVKDLN

-304 NTEENRSR
+304 NTEENKTR

-317 AAMYNEGNGVI
+317 GAMLEEGAI
-328 TKEEYDEAL
+328 TQEQYDEAIN
-337 AYKLVFTNSA
+337 YKLIFTNSKE
-347 DYKGSQVS
+347 YKGSQVS
-355 DSSNSKTNAI
+355 SNVDDSKTNVI
-365 DSWYIDYVIQTV
+365 DSWYIDYVIRTV
-377 INDLMDEG
+377 IDDLIENG
-385 YTKRKAH
+385 YTKRKAQA
-392 DLVYGGG
+392 LVYGGG
-399 LKIYTAIDFDVQNA
+399 LKIYTAIDFDVQDA

-440 RVLGLVGGLGKKDNV
+440 RVLGIVGGLGKKDNV

-461 VDAKRAP
+461 VDAKRQP
-468 GSAFKPLAVYAPAF
+468 GSAFKPLAVYAPAL
-482 EKSLKEADFDYYW
+482 EKSLKDPNFDFYW
-495 STLIKDAPTEEVK
+495 STLIKDAPTEDIK

-514 PTNEGKKYSS
+514 PTNEGGGYSS
-524 QMVTI
+524 KKLTI
-529 QKGIA
+529 QSGIA
-534 DSKNTISARTL
+534 RSLNTISARTL
-545 LKIGLDYSYTFVKD
+545 LQVGLDYSYNFLTEK
-559 QFHISSMVDQDID
+559 FHISSMIDQDCAPA
-572 YSPLATGALTIGASV
+572 PLATGALTNGASV
-587 LDMTAAYQAFGNG
+587 LDITAAYQAFGNG

-613 DFQGNTILESSPDTT
+613 DFQGNTILESTPDTT
-628 NEQAISE
+628 NEQALSE

-664 IGKTGTTTGSKDR
+664 IGKTGTTTGSVDR

-694 DKQKE
+694 DQQKE
-699 VHQTPNPS
+699 VRQTPNPS

-714 MKEIYES
+714 MNEIYSS

-728 FPDYDGITRRAYDP
+728 FPDYDGITRRAYDSS
-742 GNGLLANYSSGNYGW
+742 NGLLANYSSGNYGW

-767 KSTGTTA
+767 KSTGTTK
-774 ESTTSSSGT
+774 ESTTSDKNSQETSKVTSVASSTNSNVHKPQGT
-783 TGKSSGSSG
+783 TANKSGSN
-792 ATTSKSNVQ
+792 T
-801 KPAETAPNNAN
+801 AE
-812 SNTNQ
+812 

>member
-1 MPSRDYDELLE
+1 MASRDYDDLLE
-12 SFMNNSAKV
+12 SFMNNSPKV
-21 YSKDK
+21 YSEDK

-32 ENKVPSAYNLDNTSA
+32 ENKVPSAYNLDNTNA
-47 KDSKSVRR
+47 KDSKSVKR

-61 KNSKKS
+61 KNLKKS
-67 KNNKKKKKKSVDY
+67 KNKKKKKKDY
-80 SSPKYKIFRALM
+80 SSPKYKIFRILM
-92 GLIMIAGVVA
+92 GILMIVGVVA
-102 VVCISVMF
+102 VVCISVMS

-146 EIELTRLHGD
+146 EVELTRLHGD

-168 EYLPKAFISIED
+168 EYLPKAFVSIED
-180 KRFQKHN
+180 KRFEKHN

-194 AGVIVKPKNLG
+194 AGVIVKPQNLG
-205 KQGGSTLT
+205 KQGGSTIT
-213 QQLIKNLTDENQ
+213 QQLIKNLTDEKQ
-225 VTIARKFN
+225 VTVARKFN

-242 KYYNK
+242 RYFEK
-247 DEILEA
+247 DDILEA

-275 GKDVADLN
+275 GKNVKDLN

-304 NTEENRSR
+304 NTEENKTR

-317 AAMYNEGNGVI
+317 GAMLEEGAI
-328 TKEEYDEAL
+328 TQEQYDEAIN
-337 AYKLVFTNSA
+337 YKLIFTNSKE
-347 DYKGSQVS
+347 YKGSQVS
-355 DSSNSKTNAI
+355 SNVDGSKTNVI
-365 DSWYIDYVIQTV
+365 DSWYIDYVIRTV
-377 INDLMDEG
+377 IDDLIENG
-385 YTKRKAH
+385 YTKRKAQA
-392 DLVYGGG
+392 LVYGGG
-399 LKIYTAIDFDVQNA
+399 LKIYTAIDFDVQDA

-440 RVLGLVGGLGKKDNV
+440 RVLGIVGGLGKKDNV

-461 VDAKRAP
+461 VDAKRQP
-468 GSAFKPLAVYAPAF
+468 GSAFKPLAVYAPAL
-482 EKSLKEADFDYYW
+482 EKSLKDPNFDFYW
-495 STLIKDAPTEEVK
+495 STLIKDAPTEDIK

-514 PTNEGKKYSS
+514 PTNEGGGYSS
-524 QMVTI
+524 KKLTI
-529 QKGIA
+529 QSGIA
-534 DSKNTISARTL
+534 RSLNTISARTL
-545 LKIGLDYSYTFVKD
+545 LQVGLDYSYNFLTEK
-559 QFHISSMVDQDID
+559 FHISSMIDQDCAPA
-572 YSPLATGALTIGASV
+572 PLATGALTNGASV
-587 LDMTAAYQAFGNG
+587 LDITAAYQAFGNG

-613 DFQGNTILESSPDTT
+613 DFQGNTILESTPDTT
-628 NEQAISE
+628 NEQALSE

-664 IGKTGTTTGSKDR
+664 IGKTGTTTGSVDR

-694 DKQKE
+694 DQQKE
-699 VHQTPNPS
+699 VRQTPNPS

-714 MKEIYES
+714 MNEIYSS

-728 FPDYDGITRRAYDP
+728 FPDYDGITRRAYDSS
-742 GNGLLANYSSGNYGW
+742 NGLLANYSSGNYGW
-757 YDKNNLPSYS
+757 YDKNNLPGYS
-767 KSTGTTA
+767 KSTGTTK
-774 ESTTSSSGT
+774 ESTTSDKNSQETSKVTSVASSTNSNVHKPQGT
-783 TGKSSGSSG
+783 TANKSGSN
-792 ATTSKSNVQ
+792 T
-801 KPAETAPNNAN
+801 AE
-812 SNTNQ
+812 